1 MKKNIYERITQQI
14 MDNLEQAGTWQKLWD
29 TPQPVSL
36 NNHNYSGIN
45 HLLLSASG
53 YESPVWGTFNQ
64 IRKNGGKINKGEMSR
79 IVVFWK
85 RIIRISVDP
94 VTNEETEN
102 PGYLL
107 RYYLVFNTEQC
118 TFDEIGQ
125 QKVQELSK
133 TSEIIRKERFTP
145 AEQII
150 SDMPDAPKIRMGTFD
165 TPCYAPVYDEVRM
178 PKLDYFFNSEAYY
191 STFFHELVHA
201 TGHKKRLNR
210 FEADQFVN
218 RASYSKEEL
227 VAELGAA
234 YLSSIAG
241 IDPDIE
247 NTRAY
252 IKGWLSVLKNNPT
265 WIIWAA
271 SRAQKACELIVPDKV
286 IVKQETLNTG

>member
-1 MKKNIYERITQQI
+1 MKKNIYERITHQI
-14 MDNLEQAGTWQKLWD
+14 ISNLEQAGTWQKLWD

-36 NNHNYSGIN
+36 NNHKYRGIN

-64 IRKNGGKINKGEMSR
+64 IRSNGGKVNKGENSR

-85 RIIRISVDP
+85 RIIRTSIDP
-94 VTNEETEN
+94 VTNKETET

-118 TFDEIGQ
+118 TFDKIGE
-125 QKVQELSK
+125 QKIRELSK

-150 SDMPDAPKIRMGTFD
+150 SNMPGAPKIRFGTFE

-191 STFFHELVHA
+191 AAFFHELVHS
-201 TGHKKRLNR
+201 TDHKKRLNR
-210 FEADQFVN
+210 FEANQFIMG
-218 RASYSKEEL
+218 ASYSKEEL
-227 VAELGAA
+227 VAELGAS
-234 YLSSIAG
+234 YLMSIAG
-241 IDPDIE
+241 LTPDIE
-247 NTRAY
+247 NARAY
-252 IKGWLSVLKNNPT
+252 IKSWLSVLNDNPT
-265 WIIWAA
+265 WVTWAA
-271 SRAQKACELIVPDKV
+271 SRAQKACDWIVPV
-286 IVKQETLNTG
+286 EENVNVEP